1 MVNVMENILKE
12 RLDHLIQNF
21 DCCKCEI
28 CKDDILCL
36 ALNSVGAK
44 YVTSHKGELFK
55 RTETMNQIASTDLD
69 IIVVKAIS
77 KVQRQP
83 NHN

>member
-1 MVNVMENILKE
+1 MVNVMETILRDK
-12 RLDHLIQNF
+12 LDHLIENF

-36 ALNSVGAK
+36 CLNSVQAK

-55 RTETMNQIASTDLD
+55 RTETMNQLATTDLD
-69 IIVVKAIS
+69 IIVIKAIN
-77 KVQRQP
+77 KVARQP